1 MTSTNNLITECG
13 CNICK
18 SVRLRIDQIFCV
30 LDIYGW
36 MLDFYVVD
44 FYREKLWDKLPKS
57 WKLALQDIPLDEF
70 GLWLSGECSCRRIL
84 PLSLLALRK
93 VIDDLQLNRNYKGL
107 NNFLQ
112 CGRLVKLKKESKKV
126 TSLYSSDNKQKQLG
140 DSDSASSQF
149 IKLFRK
155 HVKKKKTH
163 EIEQMAEICAH
174 YAYKSDC
181 KSVVDV
187 GAGLGHLARMLTCR
201 YGLCVACIEQD
212 ELLSTKARLYDE
224 ELLISVRKHMPNFSP
239 LKLEH
244 ISVKLETSDHA
255 RAKIKKHLH
264 EVFTNVYN
272 INTESLKYGIIGLHP
287 CGDLASILLNL
298 YSLNKEARFMCIV
311 GCCYMK
317 MTLEPNNGNK
327 QKGYPLS
334 SYKSFRNRKL
344 SYNALEVACHAI
356 EKHCDKLKNNNY
368 TDLIVHTYRAVLE
381 NILTERDLLP
391 SHSQLKNV
399 KVTEDMTFKQYCFLA
414 TRHLRSDLQPKDSD
428 LEGPKVE
435 HYLDYWLQIV
445 IFSSLRILLAPLVET
460 LVLLDRFLY
469 LSERNLNPI
478 LKPVFDAK
486 LSPRNL
492 ILISVKDH
500 EEI

>member
-1 MTSTNNLITECG
+1 MATTKDSITECT
-13 CNICK
+13 CNVCR
-18 SVRLRIDQIFCV
+18 SVRLRIDKIFCV

-44 FYREKLWDKLPKS
+44 FYRAKLWDKLPKS
-57 WKLALQDIPLDEF
+57 WKFALKDIPPDEF
-70 GLWLSGECSCRRIL
+70 GLWLSRERSCRRIL

-93 VIDDLQLNRNYKGL
+93 VIDNLQLNRNDESSS
-107 NNFLQ
+107 NFLQ
-112 CGRLVKLKKESKKV
+112 CEKSLTIKTKCKNV
-126 TSLYSSDNKQKQLG
+126 TSLHLLDNEQQLK
-140 DSDSASSQF
+140 DLDFTSSQF

-163 EIEQMAEICAH
+163 EIEQMAQSE
-174 YAYKSDC
+174 C

-187 GAGLGHLARMLTCR
+187 GAGLGHLARLLTYQ
-201 YGLCVACIEQD
+201 YGLHVACIEQD
-212 ELLSTKARLYDE
+212 ELLSKKARLYDE
-224 ELLISVRKHMPNFSP
+224 ELLMSMRKHEPNFSP

-244 ISVKLETSDHA
+244 ISLKLETSNHA
-255 RAKIKKHLH
+255 EMNFKQHLH
-264 EVFTNVYN
+264 EIFANIYNV
-272 INTESLKYGIIGLHP
+272 NTECLQYGIIGLHP

-298 YSLNKEARFMCIV
+298 YSLTKEARFMCIV

-317 MTLEPNNGNK
+317 MTLEYNNENK

-334 SYKSFRNRKL
+334 SYLSFKSHKL
-344 SYNALEVACHAI
+344 SYNALEIACHAI

-368 TDLIVHTYRAVLE
+368 ADLIVHAYRAVLE
-381 NILTERDLLP
+381 NILTERNLLP

-399 KVTEDMTFKQYCFLA
+399 KVTRDMTFKQYCFLA
-414 TRHLRSDLQPKDSD
+414 TRHLQSELQPKDID
-428 LEGPKVE
+428 LEGTEVE
-435 HYLDYWLQIV
+435 HYLSYWLQIV

-478 LKPVFDAK
+478 IRPVFNAK

-492 ILISVKDH
+492 VLISVKNHD
-500 EEI
+500 EI

>member
-1 MTSTNNLITECG
+1 MATTKDSITECT
-13 CNICK
+13 CNVCR
-18 SVRLRIDQIFCV
+18 SVRLRIDKIFCV

-44 FYREKLWDKLPKS
+44 FYRAKLWDKLPKS
-57 WKLALQDIPLDEF
+57 WKFALKDIPPDEF
-70 GLWLSGECSCRRIL
+70 GLWLSRERSCRRIL

-93 VIDDLQLNRNYKGL
+93 VIDNLQLNRNDESSS
-107 NNFLQ
+107 NFLQ
-112 CGRLVKLKKESKKV
+112 CEKSLTIKTKCKNV
-126 TSLYSSDNKQKQLG
+126 TSLHLLDNEQQLK
-140 DSDSASSQF
+140 DLDFTSSQF

-163 EIEQMAEICAH
+163 EIEQMAQICSY
-174 YAYKSDC
+174 YAQKSEC

-187 GAGLGHLARMLTCR
+187 GAGLGHLARLLTYQ
-201 YGLCVACIEQD
+201 YGLHVACIEQD
-212 ELLSTKARLYDE
+212 ELLSKKARLYDE
-224 ELLISVRKHMPNFSP
+224 ELLMSMRKHEPNFSP

-244 ISVKLETSDHA
+244 ISLKLETSNHA
-255 RAKIKKHLH
+255 EMNFKQHLH
-264 EVFTNVYN
+264 EIFANIYNV
-272 INTESLKYGIIGLHP
+272 NTECLQYGIIGLHP

-298 YSLNKEARFMCIV
+298 YSLTKEARFMCIV

-317 MTLEPNNGNK
+317 MTLEYNNENK

-334 SYKSFRNRKL
+334 SYLSFKSHKL
-344 SYNALEVACHAI
+344 SYNALEIACHAI

-368 TDLIVHTYRAVLE
+368 ADLIVHAYRAVLE
-381 NILTERDLLP
+381 NILTERNLLP

-399 KVTEDMTFKQYCFLA
+399 KVTRDMTFKQYCFLA
-414 TRHLRSDLQPKDSD
+414 TRHLQSELQPKDID
-428 LEGPKVE
+428 LEGTEVE
-435 HYLDYWLQIV
+435 HYLSYWLQIV

-478 LKPVFDAK
+478 IRPVFNAK

-492 ILISVKDH
+492 VLISVKNHD
-500 EEI
+500 EI

>member
-1 MTSTNNLITECG
+1 MATTKDSITECT
-13 CNICK
+13 CNVCR
-18 SVRLRIDQIFCV
+18 SVRLRIDKIFCV

-44 FYREKLWDKLPKS
+44 FYRAKLWDKLPKS
-57 WKLALQDIPLDEF
+57 WKFALKDIPPDEF
-70 GLWLSGECSCRRIL
+70 GLWLSRERSCRRIL

-93 VIDDLQLNRNYKGL
+93 VIDNLQLNRNDESSS
-107 NNFLQ
+107 NFLQ
-112 CGRLVKLKKESKKV
+112 CEKSLTIKTKCKNI
-126 TSLYSSDNKQKQLG
+126 TSLHLLDNEEQLK
-140 DSDSASSQF
+140 DLDFASSQF

-163 EIEQMAEICAH
+163 EIEQMAQSE
-174 YAYKSDC
+174 C

-187 GAGLGHLARMLTCR
+187 GAGLGHLARLLTYQ
-201 YGLCVACIEQD
+201 YGLHVACIEQD
-212 ELLSTKARLYDE
+212 ELLSKKARLYDE
-224 ELLISVRKHMPNFSP
+224 ELLMSMRKHEPNFSP

-244 ISVKLETSDHA
+244 ISLKLETSNHA
-255 RAKIKKHLH
+255 EMNFKQHLH
-264 EVFTNVYN
+264 EIFANIYNV
-272 INTESLKYGIIGLHP
+272 NTECLQYGIIGLHP

-298 YSLNKEARFMCIV
+298 YSLTKEARFMCIV

-317 MTLEPNNGNK
+317 MTLESNNENK

-334 SYKSFRNRKL
+334 SYFSFKNHKL
-344 SYNALEVACHAI
+344 SYNALEIACHAI

-368 TDLIVHTYRAVLE
+368 ADLIVHAYRAVLE
-381 NILTERDLLP
+381 NILTERNLLP

-399 KVTEDMTFKQYCFLA
+399 KVTRDMTFKQYCFLA
-414 TRHLRSDLQPKDSD
+414 TRHLQSELQPKDID
-428 LEGPKVE
+428 LEGTEVE
-435 HYLDYWLQIV
+435 HYLSYWLQIV

-478 LKPVFDAK
+478 IRPVFNAK

-492 ILISVKDH
+492 VLISVKNH
-500 EEI
+500 NEI